1 MAGFHNIMMRV
12 QKMVLFLRKNKR
24 YIISS
29 IPTVLI
35 KISTMYQANWLLRA
49 ECQRARAF
57 QIRLQMIRAVKSHI
71 WL

>member
-1 MAGFHNIMMRV
+1 MMCV

-29 IPTVLI
+29 IPAVLI
-35 KISTMYQANWLLRA
+35 IISTIYQANWLLRA
-49 ECQRARAF
+49 ECQRAKAF
-57 QIRLQMIRAVKSHI
+57 HIRLQMIRAVKSHM